1 MCSKSLEIIK
11 AMKAANALMPAV
23 SAAPTQNRA
32 VSIRPLRL
40 VRAAVAGSR
49 TSSDSVL
56 KVDVVMMIEFLS

>member
-1 MCSKSLEIIK
+1 
-11 AMKAANALMPAV
+11 MKATKALMPAV